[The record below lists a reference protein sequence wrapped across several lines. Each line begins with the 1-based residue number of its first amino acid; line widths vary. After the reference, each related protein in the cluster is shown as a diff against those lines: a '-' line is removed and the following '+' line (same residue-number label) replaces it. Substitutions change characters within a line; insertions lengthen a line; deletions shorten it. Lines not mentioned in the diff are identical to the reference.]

1 MSQGVTMTVAM
12 IRPLQRPVPL
22 RQSVYDA
29 LIDLI
34 VGGELPPGQH
44 MVETDLAHQLG
55 VSRQPIREALHR
67 MEAEGWV
74 DLRPSQG
81 AFVHVPTDSEVDD
94 LLDVRALLE
103 AETGRLAAARR
114 VTPAQLARLRE
125 ICRDGEA
132 AAEAGDFGAAVAA
145 NNAFHAEVAAVGGNA
160 VLAELAD
167 IVGRRVQWY
176 YRMVAPERGHGSWA
190 EHAEMI
196 EAIEAGDA
204 DRAQVL
210 ARKHTERTRLAYH
223 RALFNG
229 SEYLDEAQRRLQRHA
244 RGEQLLD
251 DVIVKVPGDPLPV
264 FDERDLL
271 AVAARALELE
281 SQPSLGGERLCDGQI
296 PLAEPGAA
304 IAADQDDRSVE
315 VRASHDRDAEDGPIR
330 HGLWDLDARAVAPMF
345 GLPVLSGVEHRRDER
360 GVGVDGAADHLRA
373 GPRACQHEDAAW
385 LPTADHDRLGA
396 DDFGGALADQHQR
409 VGEVGVR
416 QQCEANVRRCKVLA
430 LKALLFG
437 EEPPQL
443 VLGPL
448 ALGHVAH
455 RRDDELDAGARDR
468 SEADVDREL
477 HTVETSPDEG

>member
-1 MSQGVTMTVAM
+1 MSQGVTMAVAM

-44 MVETDLAHQLG
+44 MVETDLARQLG

-81 AFVHVPTDSEVDD
+81 AFVHVPTDSEVDE

-103 AETGRLAAARR
+103 AETARLAAAARGA
-114 VTPAQLARLRE
+114 TPAQLARLRE

-190 EHAEMI
+190 EHAEII
-196 EAIEAGDA
+196 EAIESGDA
-204 DRAQVL
+204 DQAQVL

-223 RALFNG
+223 RA
-229 SEYLDEAQRRLQRHA
+229 
-244 RGEQLLD
+244 
-251 DVIVKVPGDPLPV
+251 
-264 FDERDLL
+264 
-271 AVAARALELE
+271 
-281 SQPSLGGERLCDGQI
+281 
-296 PLAEPGAA
+296 
-304 IAADQDDRSVE
+304 
-315 VRASHDRDAEDGPIR
+315 
-330 HGLWDLDARAVAPMF
+330 
-345 GLPVLSGVEHRRDER
+345 
-360 GVGVDGAADHLRA
+360 
-373 GPRACQHEDAAW
+373 
-385 LPTADHDRLGA
+385 
-396 DDFGGALADQHQR
+396 
-409 VGEVGVR
+409 
-416 QQCEANVRRCKVLA
+416 
-430 LKALLFG
+430 
-437 EEPPQL
+437 
-443 VLGPL
+443 
-448 ALGHVAH
+448 
-455 RRDDELDAGARDR
+455 
-468 SEADVDREL
+468 
-477 HTVETSPDEG
+477 

>member
-1 MSQGVTMTVAM
+1 MSQGVTMAVAM

-44 MVETDLAHQLG
+44 MVETDLARQLG

-81 AFVHVPTDSEVDD
+81 AFVHVPTDSEVDE

-103 AETGRLAAARR
+103 AETARLAAARR
-114 VTPAQLARLRE
+114 VSPAQLARLRE

-196 EAIEAGDA
+196 EAIESGDA
-204 DRAQVL
+204 
-210 ARKHTERTRLAYH
+210 ERGAGAGPQAH
-223 RALFNG
+223 RADPARLSPFLIQWFALFRSTSGTSPTLRVPTARTGSNGPCSLVG
-229 SEYLDEAQRRLQRHA
+229 SE
-244 RGEQLLD
+244 
-251 DVIVKVPGDPLPV
+251 
-264 FDERDLL
+264 
-271 AVAARALELE
+271 
-281 SQPSLGGERLCDGQI
+281 
-296 PLAEPGAA
+296 
-304 IAADQDDRSVE
+304 
-315 VRASHDRDAEDGPIR
+315 
-330 HGLWDLDARAVAPMF
+330 
-345 GLPVLSGVEHRRDER
+345 
-360 GVGVDGAADHLRA
+360 
-373 GPRACQHEDAAW
+373 
-385 LPTADHDRLGA
+385 
-396 DDFGGALADQHQR
+396 
-409 VGEVGVR
+409 
-416 QQCEANVRRCKVLA
+416 
-430 LKALLFG
+430 
-437 EEPPQL
+437 
-443 VLGPL
+443 
-448 ALGHVAH
+448 
-455 RRDDELDAGARDR
+455 
-468 SEADVDREL
+468 
-477 HTVETSPDEG
+477 